1 MQEEPAGHTWAV
13 EINDGSGV
21 VDPWALLL
29 ETDWSSVEHCCPDTA
44 PATPVILAG
53 LLDDDEDIQRTA
65 VDDLGQVVTH
75 QNSIYGATAPAA
87 RFVIAILGHPR
98 TMTLGVYGHENRR
111 RPMRAA
117 LLEWLGDLA
126 DDATYDE
133 DGPGE
138 PDDVA
143 AVHAI
148 LPLIYEAARPYL
160 FDANLL
166 VREAAVH
173 AVAMTLAAPEL
184 AVHIPKVVPLVR
196 STLSTSDY
204 RGYRYLAKRCLVT
217 WGAEPGPLPDPRIS
231 GPESVDHPTAGAYPD
246 DPPF

>member
-1 MQEEPAGHTWAV
+1 MT
-13 EINDGSGV
+13 INDGGGAI
-21 VDPWALLL
+21 DPWALLL
-29 ETDWSSVEHCCPDTA
+29 ETDWNNVDHCCPNVA

-53 LLDDDEDIQRTA
+53 LLDDDEAVQRTA
-65 VDDLGQVVTH
+65 VHNLGQVVTH

-98 TMTLGVYGHENRR
+98 TMTSGVYFHVERR

-117 LLEWLGDLA
+117 LLQWLGDLA
-126 DDATYDE
+126 DDATYHE

-143 AVHAI
+143 AVRAI

-160 FDANLL
+160 IDADLL
-166 VREAAVH
+166 IREAAVH
-173 AVAMTLAAPEL
+173 AAAMTLAAPEL
-184 AVHIPKVVPLVR
+184 AVHVPEVVPLVR
-196 STLSTSDY
+196 STLSTSEY
-204 RGYRYLAKRCLVT
+204 RGYRYLAKWCLVT
-217 WGAEPGPLPDPRIS
+217 WGVEPGPLPDSRIS
-231 GPESVDHPTAGAYPD
+231 GPEPMDHPWADGYSE

>member
-1 MQEEPAGHTWAV
+1 MKAAGQTWAV
-13 EINDGSGV
+13 TTTDGSEAI
-21 VDPWALLL
+21 DPWALLL
-29 ETDWSSVEHCCPDTA
+29 ETDWSSVDHCCPNTA

-53 LLDDDEDIQRTA
+53 LLDDDEDVQRTA
-65 VDDLGQVVTH
+65 VHNLGQAVTH

-87 RFVIAILGHPR
+87 RFVIAILGHSR
-98 TMTLGVYGHENRR
+98 TMTLGVYFHEERR

-143 AVHAI
+143 AVRAI

-160 FDANLL
+160 IDANLL
-166 VREAAVH
+166 IREAAVH
-173 AVAMTLAAPEL
+173 AASMTLAAPEL
-184 AVHIPKVVPLVR
+184 AVHIPKFVPLVR
-196 STLSTSDY
+196 STLSTSEY

-217 WGAEPGPLPDPRIS
+217 WGAEPGPLPDSRIS
-231 GPESVDHPTAGAYPD
+231 GPDPWADGYSD

>member
-1 MQEEPAGHTWAV
+1 MT
-13 EINDGSGV
+13 INDGSGAI
-21 VDPWALLL
+21 DPWALLL
-29 ETDWSSVEHCCPDTA
+29 ETDWSSVEHCCPNVA

-53 LLDDDEDIQRTA
+53 LLDDDEDVQRTA
-65 VDDLGQVVTH
+65 VHNLGQAVTH

-98 TMTLGVYGHENRR
+98 TMTLGVYFHEERR

-117 LLEWLGDLA
+117 LLQWLGDLA

-143 AVHAI
+143 AVRAI

-160 FDANLL
+160 VDADLL
-166 VREAAVH
+166 IREAAVH
-173 AVAMTLAAPEL
+173 AAAMTFVAPEL
-184 AVHIPKVVPLVR
+184 AIEHGQDSLRRSVRGRARVPMLAGVARLGDDGERAHAPGSALQPLQR
-196 STLSTSDY
+196 SH
-204 RGYRYLAKRCLVT
+204 
-217 WGAEPGPLPDPRIS
+217 EP
-231 GPESVDHPTAGAYPD
+231 
-246 DPPF
+246 

>member
-1 MQEEPAGHTWAV
+1 MT
-13 EINDGSGV
+13 INDGSGTI
-21 VDPWALLL
+21 DPWALLL
-29 ETDWSSVEHCCPDTA
+29 ETDWSSVDHCCPNAA

-53 LLDDDEDIQRTA
+53 LLDDDESAQRTA
-65 VDDLGQVVTH
+65 VHNLGQAVTH

-87 RFVIAILGHPR
+87 RFVTAVLGHPR
-98 TMTLGVYGHENRR
+98 TMTLGAYFHEERH

-117 LLEWLGDLA
+117 LLQWLGDLA

-143 AVHAI
+143 AVRAI

-160 FDANLL
+160 TDTDPLI
-166 VREAAVH
+166 REAAVH
-173 AVAMTLAAPEL
+173 AAAMTLAAPEL
-184 AVHIPKVVPLVR
+184 AVHIPEFVPLVR
-196 STLSTSDY
+196 STLSTSEY

-217 WGAEPGPLPDPRIS
+217 WGVEPGPLPDSRVS
-231 GPESVDHPTAGAYPD
+231 GPDPWADGYSDN
-246 DPPF
+246 PPF

>member
-1 MQEEPAGHTWAV
+1 MTTTDDRGA
-13 EINDGSGV
+13 I
-21 VDPWALLL
+21 DPWALLL
-29 ETDWSSVEHCCPDTA
+29 ETDWSSVDHCCPNTA

-53 LLDDDEDIQRTA
+53 LLDDDEDVQRTA
-65 VDDLGQVVTH
+65 VHNLSQAVTH

-87 RFVIAILGHPR
+87 RYVIAILGHPR
-98 TMTLGVYGHENRR
+98 TMTLGVYFHEERR

-117 LLEWLGDLA
+117 LLQWLGDLA

-143 AVHAI
+143 AVRAI

-160 FDANLL
+160 IDADLL
-166 VREAAVH
+166 IREAAVH
-173 AVAMTLAAPEL
+173 AAAMTLAAPEL
-184 AVHIPKVVPLVR
+184 AIHIPEFVPLVR
-196 STLSTSDY
+196 STLSTSEY

-217 WGAEPGPLPDPRIS
+217 WDVEPGPLPDSRIS
-231 GPESVDHPTAGAYPD
+231 DPDPWADGYSD

>member
-1 MQEEPAGHTWAV
+1 MKAAGQTWAV
-13 EINDGSGV
+13 TTTDGSEAI
-21 VDPWALLL
+21 DPWALLL
-29 ETDWSSVEHCCPDTA
+29 ETDWSSVDHCCPNTA

-53 LLDDDEDIQRTA
+53 LLDDDEDAQRTA
-65 VDDLGQVVTH
+65 VHDLGQAVTH
-75 QNSIYGATAPAA
+75 QNSIYATTAPAA

-98 TMTLGVYGHENRR
+98 TMTSGVYFHEERC

-138 PDDVA
+138 PGDVA
-143 AVHAI
+143 AVRAI

-160 FDANLL
+160 IDANLL
-166 VREAAVH
+166 IREAAVH
-173 AVAMTLAAPEL
+173 AAAMTLAAPEL
-184 AVHIPKVVPLVR
+184 AAYIPKLVPLVR

-217 WGAEPGPLPDPRIS
+217 WGVEPGPLPDLRIP
-231 GPESVDHPTAGAYPD
+231 GPGPMDRPWAGGYSD